1 MNDHIR
7 ALLEKS
13 TTHDAGSPDFK
24 AWTHGVLADFPIKA
38 YAVLRSFKIKRFDYA
53 SGKHDFWLQPH
64 EPLVE
69 EAESLAR
76 HAWRAIGGD
85 QEPMRGC
92 ACGLASIENV
102 RAQLHS
108 VFWIGS
114 WLNSYRTHRPE
125 AAHRFVDSVLTIDWH
140 DAEAV
145 LKANFQAHAAFG
157 IQESAADNLQNWIMT
172 TDRPR
177 QAPELA
183 SQFPDA
189 LFQATKPYEV
199 MPGAALLALDAALA
213 SGESRQS
220 IGLMSRSQCHV
231 ASRMAFGMGEPEE
244 LWREEARHA
253 GKKGGT
259 QRHQASRELKLWA
272 LAKAV
277 SLRGSDVDVA
287 RQLALQVPAQLRD
300 ASADPE
306 RLIYDALRSARKS
319 ERQGG

>member
-1 MNDHIR
+1 MQ
-7 ALLEKS
+7 
-13 TTHDAGSPDFK
+13 GM
-24 AWTHGVLADFPIKA
+24 W
-38 YAVLRSFKIKRFDYA
+38 
-53 SGKHDFWLQPH
+53 
-64 EPLVE
+64 
-69 EAESLAR
+69 
-76 HAWRAIGGD
+76 HA
-85 QEPMRGC
+85 
-92 ACGLASIENV
+92 GLASIENV

-172 TDRPR
+172 TDRPE
-177 QAPELA
+177 AGTKELA

-220 IGLMSRSQCHV
+220 IGLMSFAANAMWQAGWHSGWE
-231 ASRMAFGMGEPEE
+231 SREE